1 MKQNSSWDA
10 DSRYITHAFSRL
22 CLKCQGLLPCWEN
35 LITLTFSTPKFIS
48 ISHALYFTN
57 ILNQLAVEL
66 HGKCSN
72 SAGRCLAQ
80 CCYLQGPPGERW
92 FVAESVQ
99 TLTGLHL
106 VRTMVVRS
114 AAFVFQRVGTQI
126 VIVERYV
133 PWSAPFRVCSQK
145 KGSHDALLSAW
156 GQKMPLKKARY
167 RKLRQ

>member
-1 MKQNSSWDA
+1 M
-10 DSRYITHAFSRL
+10 H
-22 CLKCQGLLPCWEN
+22 
-35 LITLTFSTPKFIS
+35 
-48 ISHALYFTN
+48 FT
-57 ILNQLAVEL
+57 IIINQLAVGL
-66 HGKCSN
+66 HGKWNN

-92 FVAESVQ
+92 VVAEPVE

-133 PWSAPFRVCSQK
+133 PWSAPFGVWSQK
-145 KGSHDALLSAW
+145 KGSQDALLSAW
-156 GQKMPLKKARY
+156 GEKMPLKIALY

>member
-1 MKQNSSWDA
+1 MHFPVFAWNAKIYCHVENISS
-10 DSRYITHAFSRL
+10 L
-22 CLKCQGLLPCWEN
+22 CFPHQ
-35 LITLTFSTPKFIS
+35 IFIS

-57 ILNQLAVEL
+57 IINQLAVEL
-66 HGKCSN
+66 HGKCSK

-80 CCYLQGPPGERW
+80 CCYLQDPPGERW
-92 FVAESVQ
+92 LVAEPVE

-133 PWSAPFRVCSQK
+133 PWPAPFRVCSQK
-145 KGSHDALLSAW
+145 KGSQDALLSAW
-156 GQKMPLKKARY
+156 RQKMPLKIALY